1 MQTVTQFADAAD
13 GGPLSRAVAIV
24 TIHTMDPVAA
34 LRRIAFLL
42 ERGQSPTYRVKAFR
56 TAAAALAKLPDGEIE
71 KRAAA
76 GTLTNLAGVGPKT
89 GTVAEQALQGVVPDY
104 LADLEKDLKP
114 LAVGGEDLR
123 AALRGDL
130 HTHSD
135 WSDGGSPIDEMAV
148 TGQEIGHE
156 YMVLTDH
163 SPRLTVANGLTVERL
178 EKQLRVVAAVNRV
191 LGEAAGFRLLSG
203 IECDINEDG
212 TLDQT
217 DEMLGKLDVVVAS
230 VHSKLRSGSRE
241 MTARMLA
248 AVRHPQT
255 NVLGHCTGRMVAA
268 GPTRGR
274 PTSRPEST
282 FDAQMVFDAC
292 AENGV
297 AVEINSR
304 PERLDPPKR
313 LISMALRAGCLF
325 SIDTDAH
332 APGQLDWQML
342 GCARA
347 AECGVPADRI
357 VNTWPLE
364 RLLTWSATRVPA

>member
-1 MQTVTQFADAAD
+1 MATIAA
-13 GGPLSRAVAIV
+13 
-24 TIHTMDPVAA
+24 MDPVAA

-42 ERGQSPTYRVKAFR
+42 ERGQAPTYRVKAFR
-56 TAAAALAKLPDGEIE
+56 TAAAALAKLPDAEIE
-71 KRAAA
+71 RRATA
-76 GTLTNLAGVGPKT
+76 GTLINLAGVGPKT
-89 GTVAEQALQGVVPDY
+89 GTVAQQALQGIVPDY
-104 LADLEKDLKP
+104 LADLEKDLEP
-114 LAVGGEDLR
+114 LADCGYELR

-135 WSDGGSPIDEMAV
+135 WSDGGSPIDEMAI
-148 TGQEIGHE
+148 TGREIGHE

-191 LGEAAGFRLLSG
+191 LGASSGFQLLSG

-241 MTARMLA
+241 MTARMLT
-248 AVRHPQT
+248 AVRNRHT

-274 PTSRPEST
+274 PASRPEST

-292 AENGV
+292 AENEV

-304 PERLDPPKR
+304 PERLDPPRR
-313 LISMALRAGCLF
+313 LISMALRAGCVF

-332 APGQLDWQML
+332 APGQLDWQIL

-347 AECGVPADRI
+347 AECGVPPERI

-364 RLLTWSATRVPA
+364 RLLTWAATRAPA